1 MGTFLNPDTTRIVA
15 KRVVLTGHP
24 FKVHKKTATV
34 RYMFFNSGRLHLLLF
49 NATSYMLFFQTMY
62 TISSP
67 SNFIQNT
74 AERAIYANPSGRM
87 DISRPISM
95 VPSIK
100 WTPSVCPC
108 TNGFSRSG
116 HDFGLSMVDHLRP
129 RTSSQ
134 TQWKNNSLIDASYSR
149 KFLPFVPLFFFK
161 YVITECNKI
170 FILQTHLH
178 CSQLYISN

>member
-34 RYMFFNSGRLHLLLF
+34 RYMFFNSGSPTTSIFSSSVPHLIC
-49 NATSYMLFFQTMY
+49 SFFQMMY

-67 SNFIQNT
+67 SNSIQNT

-87 DISRPISM
+87 DISRLISM

-100 WTPSVCPC
+100 WTLSVCLC
-108 TNGFSRSG
+108 TNAFSPSG
-116 HDFGLSMVDHLRP
+116 HGFGLNMVDRRP

-134 TQWKNNSLIDASYSR
+134 MQWKNKSLR
-149 KFLPFVPLFFFK
+149 
-161 YVITECNKI
+161 C
-170 FILQTHLH
+170 ILL
-178 CSQLYISN
+178 S